1 DDDDEEPTSSPPSR
15 KSKRRPYPAWFQRSL
30 DKALSQL
37 EKDRATLSGISQAYS
52 SGTFWLSRQCNF
64 FNLKHSNIHPHD
76 LFIPAF
82 FVWDP
87 AAITSTG
94 IPCPSCNV
102 RLTRDGIVKRPRRI
116 VDIDETFWII
126 GYSYA
131 CRSCKIKLRSWD
143 ERVLKKLSRPL
154 AAEFP
159 ARLTWRSGISTR
171 ALGVVRSCI
180 QNGMGAHQ
188 HGHVTGRG
196 STAVIQIAFKDQIFV
211 LLVPACDLPRNSFVG
226 GLELGAFAK
235 ERFLISSATIS
246 LADLTARILGQC
258 LPKNVAER
266 ISSNWSDH
274 DLTDSQIKYAAC
286 DAYVS
291 LCLFNKIS
299 ETVAPAP
306 LEPSTAPG
314 TSVILLSD
322 DNAKVVARGVLA
334 EPSSTGYVDGIH
346 ITPTRVVIRVN
357 EVVVPGVIMTQHR
370 RQPLSEFG
378 AVPFHAVCH
387 RSHDEPDGIS
397 LGDMLRSDLDSES
410 PSVQQRTSSESDPD
424 SAQLAT
430 LCLGARKLPSESF
443 PDHKSRIEIWLR
455 SKGLKWDDMLRY
467 KSKWLW
473 RHCRRTIPPPETL
486 YPLVHDVFHT
496 WGSLKDAK
504 TGAPL
509 FNAAAWQ
516 KAKNI
521 LELIRNGYVSDPP
534 GVPLY
539 YCIGLDAQAGGLPVY
554 RCFRG
559 TNMTEGGVHTH
570 LRARLPTRSTSVRH
584 MVACLLDFI
593 LRHNLL
599 VGTFNSTGQKYTGHD
614 SIWLLN
620 EIQELEITLSHHYAE
635 SSPARLSW
643 VNGNLYQATTEE
655 MGIIP
660 IPESVRIQSCMQP
673 FVPGVDGKQKQA
685 YLAQMQGTRK
695 PVLPVSTIAER
706 KLFSELMRTSPEFYS
721 TSTSGA
727 IRADAVKIWNRL
739 AENTS
744 DVYYKV
750 CNLRFFAL
758 YQH

>member
-1 DDDDEEPTSSPPSR
+1 MSD
-15 KSKRRPYPAWFQRSL
+15 L
-30 DKALSQL
+30 
-37 EKDRATLSGISQAYS
+37 
-52 SGTFWLSRQCNF
+52 
-64 FNLKHSNIHPHD
+64 HSNSSRLVVGFD
-76 LFIPAF
+76 SE
-82 FVWDP
+82 W
-87 AAITSTG
+87 
-94 IPCPSCNV
+94 NV
-102 RLTRDGIVKRPRRI
+102 DV
-116 VDIDETFWII
+116 
-126 GYSYA
+126 S
-131 CRSCKIKLRSWD
+131 
-143 ERVLKKLSRPL
+143 
-154 AAEFP
+154 
-159 ARLTWRSGISTR
+159 
-171 ALGVVRSCI
+171 
-180 QNGMGAHQ
+180 Q

-196 STAVIQIAFKDQIFV
+196 STAVIQIAFKDQIFI
-211 LLVPACDLPRNSFVG
+211 LLIGEMLVSKHLPQQLVNFLRDGRILKAGRLVNGDLRQLEAACDLPRNSFVG

-246 LADLTARILGQC
+246 LADLTARILSQC

-266 ISSNWSDH
+266 ISSNWSDR

-299 ETVAPAP
+299 ETVAPTP

-346 ITPTRVVIRVN
+346 ITPTRVVI
-357 EVVVPGVIMTQHR
+357 
-370 RQPLSEFG
+370 QPLSEFG

-387 RSHDEPDGIS
+387 RSRVRIASTPTPVQSPHPPSSHTTNHSATTPMEVDPDDEPDGIS

-410 PSVQQRTSSESDPD
+410 PSVQQRTSSESDPE

-443 PDHKSRIEIWLR
+443 PDRNLVRSRVIKDAWHVMDMLYISRVHGLRVAFAQAFRDALFIPHPEDKSRIEIWLR
-455 SKGLKWDDMLRY
+455 SKGLKWEDMLRY

-599 VGTFNSTGQKYTGHD
+599 VGTFNSTGQKYAGHD

-635 SSPARLSW
+635 SSPARLAW

-706 KLFSELMRTSPEFYS
+706 KLFSKLMRTSPEFYS
-721 TSTSGA
+721 TSTSGT

-739 AENTS
+739 AEN
-744 DVYYKV
+744 
-750 CNLRFFAL
+750 NE
-758 YQH
+758 